1 MMKLKDILTEEKQ
14 FELYQALMRVRHTEE
29 ITASRVADFVR
40 AMPGVTRV
48 SAVDSNEDTNIVV
61 LQVKILTSKPAQ
73 EVYEKV
79 RKDAFRLVPNIK
91 RVEVAQNTIE
101 KVSR

>member
-1 MMKLKDILTEEKQ
+1 MKIKNILKEEKE
-14 FELYQALMRVRHTEE
+14 FLLYQALVRVRHTEE
-29 ITASRVADFVR
+29 ITASRVADFLR

-48 SAVDSNEDTNIVV
+48 SAIESNEDTNIVV
-61 LQVKILTSKPAQ
+61 LKVKILTSKPALGI
-73 EVYEKV
+73 YEKI

-101 KVSR
+101 KVSK